1 MIRASVSSDREGVSA
16 TCPRVARGKL
26 AGVGHRFGETE
37 INRSHAAAFRLRCI
51 ESPAIRSILAHP
63 FYSIRDIPYD
73 KYLGLI
79 FIRAKGPL
87 PSPLRSAENLRSG
100 DRGSDG
106 FRDLWR
112 LYLVIEFVLARL
124 AVVNAA
130 GMALYPDTT
139 AVSTVFFVESG
150 FSNRTECCDNII
162 PLPPIFHFNGLIG
175 PANLQFF
182 AHPRIIQIR

>member
-16 TCPRVARGKL
+16 TCPRVARAKL

-124 AVVNAA
+124 VGKRGRN
-130 GMALYPDTT
+130 GSLSRRHRCFDRIFRRIRFFKPDR
-139 AVSTVFFVESG
+139 VL
-150 FSNRTECCDNII
+150 R
-162 PLPPIFHFNGLIG
+162 
-175 PANLQFF
+175 
-182 AHPRIIQIR
+182 

>member
-1 MIRASVSSDREGVSA
+1 MIRASVSSDREDVSA

-87 PSPLRSAENLRSG
+87 PSDPAKIYEAEIVARTDFGIYG
-100 DRGSDG
+100 DC
-106 FRDLWR
+106 
-112 LYLVIEFVLARL
+112 I
-124 AVVNAA
+124 
-130 GMALYPDTT
+130 
-139 AVSTVFFVESG
+139 
-150 FSNRTECCDNII
+150 
-162 PLPPIFHFNGLIG
+162 
-175 PANLQFF
+175 
-182 AHPRIIQIR
+182 

>member
-1 MIRASVSSDREGVSA
+1 MYRLIARAYQPRVHESLAESWPASGIALAKRKLTGRTRPRFASGVS
-16 TCPRVARGKL
+16 
-26 AGVGHRFGETE
+26 
-37 INRSHAAAFRLRCI
+37 
-51 ESPAIRSILAHP
+51 SPAIRSILAHP

-130 GMALYPDTT
+130 GMALYPDAT